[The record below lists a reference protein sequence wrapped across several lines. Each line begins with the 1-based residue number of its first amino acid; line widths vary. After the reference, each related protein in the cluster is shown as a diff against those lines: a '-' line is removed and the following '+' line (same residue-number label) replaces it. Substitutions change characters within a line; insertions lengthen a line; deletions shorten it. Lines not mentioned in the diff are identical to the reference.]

1 MEIKFNKKLFNPLYW
16 HIRKY
21 THDPKIRFVLIYGGS
36 SAAKTY
42 SVTQSTIYDTLCEA
56 DRYMVC
62 RKVGSDIE
70 DSIYSDFV
78 GIINNWNLG
87 KFFTCIKNKIDNIS
101 GAYIRFRGLDDS
113 EKIKGISRFKRV
125 ILEELS
131 QFTHED
137 FKQVR
142 KRLRGRP
149 GQQIIAMWNP
159 ISEEHWIKKEI
170 IDTQTWIDLPK
181 EIDGIDYSKLS
192 DESFVRINEEGN
204 TILIKTT
211 YMDNFWVVGHPEL
224 SNVGFKDTHTI
235 ADFEFDRKH
244 DYPYYRVYALGE
256 WGKLD
261 TGAEF
266 YKAFNVSHS
275 VKPTGY
281 NPELPLHLSFDENV
295 NPYVSCAIWQAEGLN
310 AWQIDEIAL
319 ESPRNTLEHTITEFR
334 KRYVGHRAGMF
345 VYGDATSR
353 KADAKLQK
361 GYNFFS
367 LITND
372 LQEYNPQTR
381 VPLSNPPV
389 MVRGMFINQIFSGRF
404 EINVTIGENC
414 KKTIEDVRYVKE
426 ASDGTKLKEKVKD
439 PKTGVTYEKYGHLS
453 DTMDYFLCFYF
464 SDQFNSFKNRDSTDK
479 RIAMRASDGIEY

>member
-21 THDPKIRFVLIYGGS
+21 TQDKKIRFLLIYGGS

-87 KFFTCIKNKIDNIS
+87 KLFTCIKNKIDNIS

-181 EIDGIDYSKLS
+181 EIYGIDYSKLS

-224 SNVGFKDTHTI
+224 SNVGFIDEHTI

-275 VKPTGY
+275 VKPKGY

-295 NPYVSCAIWQAEGLN
+295 NPYVSCSIWQAEGLN
-310 AWQIDEIAL
+310 ALAYMHD
-319 ESPRNTLEHTITEFR
+319 
-334 KRYVGHRAGMF
+334 
-345 VYGDATSR
+345 
-353 KADAKLQK
+353 
-361 GYNFFS
+361 
-367 LITND
+367 
-372 LQEYNPQTR
+372 
-381 VPLSNPPV
+381 
-389 MVRGMFINQIFSGRF
+389 
-404 EINVTIGENC
+404 
-414 KKTIEDVRYVKE
+414 
-426 ASDGTKLKEKVKD
+426 
-439 PKTGVTYEKYGHLS
+439 KYGHQTDRYWIALKK
-453 DTMDYFLCFYF
+453 
-464 SDQFNSFKNRDSTDK
+464 QWSFIRNYSVDAEYGDWYWEVTADGKQLGDGQKANAWKACYHTGRSLMNVS
-479 RIAMRASDGIEY
+479 RILKKLAAK